1 MPLSKKCCIHDNFVY
16 VQSVIKA
23 LHKSKRPA
31 LFIKLDISK
40 AFDSLSWVFLLEV
53 MKALGFG
60 QKWRDWITTLLAT
73 SSSRVLLNGTPGEKI
88 QTCSRSA
95 PGRSTV
101 TTTFYPSHRP
111 PSKNNRAG
119 SPKKRDSP
127 GPPKG
132 GNIKMFPIC
141 R

>member
-1 MPLSKKCCIHDNFVY
+1 MSWFQEAKTPLSKKCCIHDNFVY

-73 SSSRVLLNGTPGEKI
+73 SSSRVLLNGILGK
-88 QTCSRSA
+88 
-95 PGRSTV
+95 
-101 TTTFYPSHRP
+101 
-111 PSKNNRAG
+111 KNSNMLEEYVKAIHYHHYFL
-119 SPKKRDSP
+119 S
-127 GPPKG
+127 
-132 GNIKMFPIC
+132 
-141 R
+141 